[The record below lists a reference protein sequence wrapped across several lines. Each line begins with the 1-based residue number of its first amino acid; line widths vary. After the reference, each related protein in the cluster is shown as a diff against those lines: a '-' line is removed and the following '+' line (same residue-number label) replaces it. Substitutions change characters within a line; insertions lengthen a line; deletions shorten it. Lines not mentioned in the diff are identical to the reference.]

1 MPESTGVYHVETH
14 IYNHSTPRGHPCGG
28 CIKGHTINKHIRR
41 FFCNNLSKFPSA
53 RGKSTDNPPSPTLA
67 GLEFSPS

>member
-28 CIKGHTINKHIRR
+28 CIKGHRCIKGHT
-41 FFCNNLSKFPSA
+41 P
-53 RGKSTDNPPSPTLA
+53 RGTHQIDMKIVLIHV
-67 GLEFSPS
+67 

>member
-28 CIKGHTINKHIRR
+28 FIKGHT
-41 FFCNNLSKFPSA
+41 P
-53 RGKSTDNPPSPTLA
+53 RGTHQIDIKIVSIPV
-67 GLEFSPS
+67 

>member
-28 CIKGHTINKHIRR
+28 CIKGHINVLSFANIVT
-41 FFCNNLSKFPSA
+41 FFHKQAYSA
-53 RGKSTDNPPSPTLA
+53 FFLQ
-67 GLEFSPS
+67 

>member
-28 CIKGHTINKHIRR
+28 CIKGHTPRGTHQIDR
-41 FFCNNLSKFPSA
+41 FMYKCFVVRKYSNIFP
-53 RGKSTDNPPSPTLA
+53 
-67 GLEFSPS
+67 